1 MKVCVILKL
10 IKRRLSMLSL
20 LNSVDGTLKTFF
32 NQLTDALGYGG
43 YLGLVLGVEAF
54 FVILFIVATAFSY
67 EARLKRSL
75 DRCNK
80 WLFKNKKIDM
90 GNIKDFNKTIKKGPK
105 RLVYYWQQFILYRE
119 GGPSAYLT
127 EENIINKPLKTSS
140 WQSNIRNLGL
150 VTAVWSVVALIL
162 GIASQTVQT
171 FGFESICVAL
181 VLPCLTALLGIIGI
195 ILLKG
200 RRVMNLDDIYHI
212 HHFFVRFMSSATADL
227 TPYIDFNLL
236 FTEKEIENGNPQLRE
251 YYEARARKTKEE
263 FEKAQQNDVPLQ
275 SYQFENVG
283 VDGALLL
290 DRAMKESEI
299 YIGKKNSILSQ
310 IAQIES
316 QKDALKRNY
325 ENVQMDLQ
333 RKIQASKENIE
344 KLIEQQASTTSRIEI
359 GLLKNQQ
366 QKEVNKR
373 AQLQKDYDQEEQRYL
388 QSKGEL
394 EADVDE
400 LKKQLDESLDEV
412 QKAMGS
418 EYQTFFEKVM
428 KSAYAIADQKVKD
441 EKRDLTTERDKNEQE
456 LVIVQTQ
463 IKRLK
468 DENDTLRDRLSKFD
482 ENYKENQP
490 QDEQGHYDEQGNYI
504 YNDGSYHDTNGLFH
518 DVDGKV
524 YNMNG
529 ELVSYDV
536 SPEEQ
541 AVLDQEEIKNQQI
554 QNFGSYVEDGEKA
567 SDGQEEAQHEEQQ
580 ATEEPEEQYDSQ
592 EVEEQPQEEQSTESY
607 DSEPTSE
614 EGAESEEPTEE
625 PTEEVSVEEPLEEA
639 PVEETAQTEEAPAEE
654 ENAVIE
660 VPESETIEET
670 VEEEPKKKRGRPR
683 KTESQE
689 SVNEPA
695 KKRGRPRKTVAE
707 EPATSTPARKR
718 GRPRKTENVVIEENV
733 ITKTAPKRSP
743 SKKTS
748 TKKTA
753 TSKSKPAS
761 ATKPKTTSKAKS
773 TKTSS
778 TTKPKSTAKPK
789 TTAKPKSTS
798 QTVKTSTAKRGR
810 PRKATSTSTEENKP
824 SSVRRVL
831 PRTEE
836 LDGDLLT
843 KINELI
849 NKEESKL
856 QNIKAFF
863 NNEIDE
869 ALEPKE
875 QNYINQEKDDIM
887 NAVESLKEQADKA
900 KSSGQS
906 EELSKINK
914 RIEDLIKEL
923 SNINSE
929 GDTNSDA
936 NA

>member
-1 MKVCVILKL
+1 MCYTKTNQKEM
-10 IKRRLSMLSL
+10 SMLSL

-32 NQLTDALGYGG
+32 NQLTDALGYSG

-54 FVILFIVATAFSY
+54 FIILFIIATAFSY

-80 WLFKNKKIDM
+80 WLFKYKKIDM
-90 GNIKDFNKTIKKGPK
+90 DNIKDFNKTIKKGPK

-127 EENIINKPLKTSS
+127 EENVIDKPLKTSS

-150 VTAVWSVVALIL
+150 ITGVWSIVALIL

-171 FGFESICVAL
+171 FGFESICAAL
-181 VLPCLTALLGIIGI
+181 VMPCLTALLGIIGI

-212 HHFFVRFMSSATADL
+212 YHFFIRFMSSATADL

-263 FEKAQQNDVPLQ
+263 FEKAQKNDVPLQ

-290 DRAMKESEI
+290 DRAMKESEV
-299 YIGKKNSILSQ
+299 YISKKNAILSQ

-344 KLIEQQASTTSRIEI
+344 KLIEQQAATTSRIEV

-373 AQLQKDYDQEEQRYL
+373 AQHQKDYDQEEQRYL
-388 QSKGEL
+388 QAKGEL
-394 EADVDE
+394 EADVVE
-400 LKKQLDESLDEV
+400 LNKQLEDSLEEV

-428 KSAYAIADQKVKD
+428 KSAYAVAEQKVKD
-441 EKRDLTTERDKNEQE
+441 EKRELTTERDKNEQE

-482 ENYKENQP
+482 ENYKEEQP

-504 YNDGSYHDTNGLFH
+504 YSDGSYHDTNGLFH

-554 QNFGSYVEDGEKA
+554 QSFGSFVEDEGA
-567 SDGQEEAQHEEQQ
+567 SDGQEETQYEEQQ
-580 ATEEPEEQYDSQ
+580 VTEEPEEQYEEDSQ
-592 EVEEQPQEEQSTESY
+592 EVEKQPQEEEAESY
-607 DSEPTSE
+607 ESEPASEE
-614 EGAESEEPTEE
+614 EGAETVEPI
-625 PTEEVSVEEPLEEA
+625 EEA
-639 PVEETAQTEEAPAEE
+639 PVEEPVETEEAPAEE
-654 ENAVIE
+654 ESAV
-660 VPESETIEET
+660 EET
-670 VEEEPKKKRGRPR
+670 PEGETPEESVAEEPKKKRGRPR
-683 KTESQE
+683 KTETQE
-689 SVNEPA
+689 SVAEPA
-695 KKRGRPRKTVAE
+695 KKRGRPRKTTTE
-707 EPATSTPARKR
+707 EPASSTPARKR
-718 GRPRKTENVVIEENV
+718 GRPRKTENVTAEENV
-733 ITKTAPKRSP
+733 ATKTAPKRSP
-743 SKKTS
+743 SKKTT
-748 TKKTA
+748 TKKTT
-753 TSKSKPAS
+753 TSKAKTANAS
-761 ATKPKTTSKAKS
+761 KPKTTSKAKS
-773 TKTSS
+773 TKSSS
-778 TTKPKSTAKPK
+778 TS
-789 TTAKPKSTS
+789 KPKSTS
-798 QTVKTSTAKRGR
+798 QTAKTSTAKRGR
-810 PRKATSTSTEENKP
+810 PRKTTPANTEEVKQATP
-824 SSVRRVL
+824 ARRGR
-831 PRTEE
+831 PRKEE